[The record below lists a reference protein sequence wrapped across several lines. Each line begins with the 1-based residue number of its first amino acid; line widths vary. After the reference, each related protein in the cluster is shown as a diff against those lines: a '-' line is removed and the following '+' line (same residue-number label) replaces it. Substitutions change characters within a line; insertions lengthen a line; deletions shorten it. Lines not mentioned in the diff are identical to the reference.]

1 MGDVAMLK
9 KVQNTDT
16 GIIEFLVKFPIAIF
30 VIMPGCMG
38 GAFWIGLQVD
48 SALHIHFLKFIFPF
62 LGTFLGICL
71 TGLLITL
78 GHTKQSTSETANDSD
93 KPYSDT
99 LVSKPHE
106 YSDTSYSPKASI
118 PRAGYATPFTLG
130 RKFIK

>member
-1 MGDVAMLK
+1 MLK

-30 VIMPGCMG
+30 VIMPVCMG

-62 LGTFLGICL
+62 LGTFLGIFL
-71 TGLLITL
+71 TGLLIML
-78 GHTKQSTSETANDSD
+78 GHTRQSASETANDSD
-93 KPYSDT
+93 KPYSDV
-99 LVSKPHE
+99 LVSKPYE